1 MAAGPPKPLG
11 QELTKGFWE
20 ENPVFVLALGLCP
33 ILAVTTTVSN
43 AIGMGLAAT
52 TVLLGSNTI
61 VSLVKGFVPKG
72 IRIPIFIVIIAS
84 FVTMVEIMMK
94 AYAPEMNKS
103 LGIFVPLIVV
113 NCVILG
119 RAEGF
124 ASKSG
129 AGRSLLDGLGIGIGF
144 TIALTILAFIR
155 ELSGGGTILG
165 RSVGDWFKP
174 ASVMILAPGAFI
186 VLGLLLAFFNLGKI
200 KRGEL

>member
-1 MAAGPPKPLG
+1 
-11 QELTKGFWE
+11 
-20 ENPVFVLALGLCP
+20 VLALGLCP